1 MTVSARSYLAAGLAA
16 VTLSAVAVVPVASP
30 RPDVVIM
37 GSLDLTATVS
47 PLIQPLVP
55 AAAAAVPGPTA
66 AATGSPGDTI
76 INAYNYLEPWVAYG
90 FELADWALGFV
101 PGVWWVSPAVDLAYF
116 TAEPIVQSLVYSF
129 AFLIDGQAE
138 LIGPTLQTGVNE
150 AAANFVTYSFYWFT
164 SLVPLPPFPPFPI
177 FPVASVAPFPVA
189 SVAPAAASVASRA
202 ARVASSATAEIET
215 ATDVATEAADA
226 GSTEQP
232 DAAVTTAAEA
242 GTTTAESVTTAAEA
256 VTTAAEAPTAR
267 PAPGRSSRAQR
278 TAASVAP
285 PMTVTAQT
293 RIDAPTSAAE
303 TADPPAAK
311 PVKASG
317 RAARDAARAARSGID
332 G

>member
-1 MTVSARSYLAAGLAA
+1 MTVSARSYLATGLAA
-16 VTLSAVAVVPVASP
+16 VTLSAATVVPMASP

-177 FPVASVAPFPVA
+177 FPVASVAP
-189 SVAPAAASVASRA
+189 AAASVASRA

-215 ATDVATEAADA
+215 ATDVGTEAADA

-242 GTTTAESVTTAAEA
+242 GTT
-256 VTTAAEAPTAR
+256 AAEAPTAR

-278 TAASVAP
+278 TAANVAP
-285 PMTVTAQT
+285 PMTATAQT

>member
-16 VTLSAVAVVPVASP
+16 VTLSAATVVPMASP

-150 AAANFVTYSFYWFT
+150 AAANFVTYAFYWFT

-177 FPVASVAPFPVA
+177 FPVA

-215 ATDVATEAADA
+215 ATGVATEAADA

-242 GTTTAESVTTAAEA
+242 GTT
-256 VTTAAEAPTAR
+256 AAEAPTAR

-278 TAASVAP
+278 TAANVAP
-285 PMTVTAQT
+285 PMTATAQT
-293 RIDAPTSAAE
+293 RIGTPTSAAE
-303 TADPPAAK
+303 TADAPAAK
-311 PVKASG
+311 PVKAPG

>member
-37 GSLDLTATVS
+37 GSLDLAATVS

-177 FPVASVAPFPVA
+177 FPVASVAP
-189 SVAPAAASVASRA
+189 AAASVASRA

-215 ATDVATEAADA
+215 ATGVATEAADA

-242 GTTTAESVTTAAEA
+242 GTT
-256 VTTAAEAPTAR
+256 AAEAPTAR

-278 TAASVAP
+278 TAANVAP
-285 PMTVTAQT
+285 PMTATAQT

-311 PVKASG
+311 PVKAPG

>member
-242 GTTTAESVTTAAEA
+242 GTA
-256 VTTAAEAPTAR
+256 AAEAPTAR

-278 TAASVAP
+278 TAANVAP
-285 PMTVTAQT
+285 PMTATAQT

-311 PVKASG
+311 PVKAPG

>member
-37 GSLDLTATVS
+37 GSLDLAATVS

-177 FPVASVAPFPVA
+177 FPVASVAP
-189 SVAPAAASVASRA
+189 AAASVASRA

-215 ATDVATEAADA
+215 ATGVATEAADA
-226 GSTEQP
+226 GSTEQS
-232 DAAVTTAAEA
+232 AEA

>member
-1 MTVSARSYLAAGLAA
+1 MTVSTRSYLAAGLAA
-16 VTLSAVAVVPVASP
+16 VTLSAVAVVPMASP
-30 RPDVVIM
+30 RPELVIM

-47 PLIQPLVP
+47 PLIQPLGP
-55 AAAAAVPGPTA
+55 AAAAVVPGPTA

-76 INAYNYLEPWVAYG
+76 INAYNFLEPWVAYG

-129 AFLIDGQAE
+129 AFLIDGQSE
-138 LIGPTLQTGVNE
+138 LIGPTLQAGVNE
-150 AAANFVTYSFYWFT
+150 AATNFVIYSFYWFT
-164 SLVPLPPFPPFPI
+164 SLVPLPPVPPFP
-177 FPVASVAPFPVA
+177 VFPVA
-189 SVAPAAASVASRA
+189 SVAPAAASVVSRA
-202 ARVASSATAEIET
+202 ARVASSAAAEIET

-242 GTTTAESVTTAAEA
+242 GTTAAEA
-256 VTTAAEAPTAR
+256 GTIAAEAPTAR

-278 TAASVAP
+278 TAAKVAP
-285 PMTVTAQT
+285 PKTVTAQT
-293 RIDAPTSAAE
+293 RIDTPASAAE
-303 TADPPAAK
+303 TADTSVAK
-311 PVKASG
+311 PVKAPG
-317 RAARDAARAARSGID
+317 RAARDAARAARSGMD

>member
-16 VTLSAVAVVPVASP
+16 VTLSAVTVVPMASP

-150 AAANFVTYSFYWFT
+150 AAANFVTYAFYWFT

-177 FPVASVAPFPVA
+177 FPVA

-215 ATDVATEAADA
+215 ATDVGTEAADA

-242 GTTTAESVTTAAEA
+242 GTA
-256 VTTAAEAPTAR
+256 AAEAPTAR

-278 TAASVAP
+278 TAANVAP
-285 PMTVTAQT
+285 PMTATAQT

-311 PVKASG
+311 PVKAPG

>member
-16 VTLSAVAVVPVASP
+16 VTLSAATVVPMASP

-150 AAANFVTYSFYWFT
+150 AAANFVTYAFYWFT

-177 FPVASVAPFPVA
+177 FPVA

-215 ATDVATEAADA
+215 ATDVGTEAADA

-242 GTTTAESVTTAAEA
+242 GTT
-256 VTTAAEAPTAR
+256 AAEAPTAR

-278 TAASVAP
+278 TAANVAP
-285 PMTVTAQT
+285 PMTATAQT

>member
-1 MTVSARSYLAAGLAA
+1 MTVSARSYLATGLAA
-16 VTLSAVAVVPVASP
+16 VTLSAVTVVPMASP

-150 AAANFVTYSFYWFT
+150 AAANFVTYAFYWFT

-177 FPVASVAPFPVA
+177 FPVA

-256 VTTAAEAPTAR
+256 VTIAAEAPTAR

>member
-1 MTVSARSYLAAGLAA
+1 MTVSARSYLATGLAA
-16 VTLSAVAVVPVASP
+16 VTLSAVTVVPMASP

-150 AAANFVTYSFYWFT
+150 AAANFVTYAFYWFT

-177 FPVASVAPFPVA
+177 FPVA

-215 ATDVATEAADA
+215 ATDVGTEAADA
-226 GSTEQP
+226 GSTEQS
-232 DAAVTTAAEA
+232 AEA

>member
-1 MTVSARSYLAAGLAA
+1 MTVSARSYLATGLAA
-16 VTLSAVAVVPVASP
+16 VTLSAATVVPMASP

-177 FPVASVAPFPVA
+177 FPVASVAP
-189 SVAPAAASVASRA
+189 AAASVASRA

-215 ATDVATEAADA
+215 ATGVATEAADA
-226 GSTEQP
+226 GSTEQS
-232 DAAVTTAAEA
+232 DAAVTTATEA
-242 GTTTAESVTTAAEA
+242 GTTAAESG
-256 VTTAAEAPTAR
+256 TTAAEAPTAR

-278 TAASVAP
+278 TAANVAP
-285 PMTVTAQT
+285 PTTVTAQT
-293 RIDAPTSAAE
+293 RIDTPTSAAE
-303 TADPPAAK
+303 TADAPAAK
-311 PVKASG
+311 PVKAPG
-317 RAARDAARAARSGID
+317 RAARDAARAARSGMD

>member
-1 MTVSARSYLAAGLAA
+1 MTVSARSYLATGLAA
-16 VTLSAVAVVPVASP
+16 VTLSAVTVVPMASP

-177 FPVASVAPFPVA
+177 FPVASVAP
-189 SVAPAAASVASRA
+189 AAASVASRA

-215 ATDVATEAADA
+215 ATGVATEAADA

-256 VTTAAEAPTAR
+256 GTIAAEAPTAR

-278 TAASVAP
+278 TAANVAP
-285 PMTVTAQT
+285 PMTATAQT

-311 PVKASG
+311 PVKAPG

>member
-16 VTLSAVAVVPVASP
+16 VTLSAATVVPMASP

-37 GSLDLTATVS
+37 GSLDLTAAVS
-47 PLIQPLVP
+47 PLIQPLEP
-55 AAAAAVPGPTA
+55 AAAAAVPGPMA

-177 FPVASVAPFPVA
+177 FPVASVAP
-189 SVAPAAASVASRA
+189 AAASVASRA

-232 DAAVTTAAEA
+232 DAAGTIAAEA
-242 GTTTAESVTTAAEA
+242 GII
-256 VTTAAEAPTAR
+256 AAEAPPAR

-278 TAASVAP
+278 TAAKVAP

-293 RIDAPTSAAE
+293 RIDTPTSAAE
-303 TADPPAAK
+303 TADPPTAK
-311 PVKASG
+311 PVKAPG